1 MKEHTMIPQTLHY
14 IWLGNKELP
23 QTARAFIESW
33 ARACPGWRIRRWG
46 LDDLRDMNIPFVQ
59 EAVSVR
65 KWAFASD
72 WLRLYALAQEGG
84 FYLDTD
90 VELKCSLESIRDN
103 DMCMGLEDSGYP
115 QTALIGAIP
124 DHPLIKE
131 LLSFYSSR
139 RFILQDGVYNE
150 VTNNVEFARLFARH
164 GVDVTALPKD
174 REIEVMSRVRFY
186 PVSLL
191 CHPVGD
197 LPNMATHHETG
208 TWLEPYQRKH
218 LVDMPFGFRVIRMKK
233 RKFATAASPLNLLPS
248 EKLVFSLS
256 LGRRVW
262 AFARCSET
270 HSDLS

>member
-1 MKEHTMIPQTLHY
+1 
-14 IWLGNKELP
+14 
-23 QTARAFIESW
+23 
-33 ARACPGWRIRRWG
+33 
-46 LDDLRDMNIPFVQ
+46 
-59 EAVSVR
+59 
-65 KWAFASD
+65 
-72 WLRLYALAQEGG
+72 
-84 FYLDTD
+84 
-90 VELKCSLESIRDN
+90 
-103 DMCMGLEDSGYP
+103 
-115 QTALIGAIP
+115 
-124 DHPLIKE
+124 
-131 LLSFYSSR
+131 
-139 RFILQDGVYNE
+139 
-150 VTNNVEFARLFARH
+150 
-164 GVDVTALPKD
+164 
-174 REIEVMSRVRFY
+174 MSRVRFC

-248 EKLVFSLS
+248 EKLVFSLA